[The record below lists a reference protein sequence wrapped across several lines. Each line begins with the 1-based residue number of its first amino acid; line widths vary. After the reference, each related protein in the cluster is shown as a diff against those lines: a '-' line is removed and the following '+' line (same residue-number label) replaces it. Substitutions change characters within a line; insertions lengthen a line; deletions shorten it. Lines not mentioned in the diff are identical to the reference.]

1 MLLLYMT
8 IGAGSLSLVFYIYGK
23 FVESQGGRNHIH
35 MRSQPGRD
43 MWVASLLD
51 CEYEPAKVRF
61 GPGKAIP
68 AKQGVKRAVSD
79 KTFSRHMSDK

>member
-1 MLLLYMT
+1 MLILYMT
-8 IGAGSLSLVFYIYGK
+8 IGAISLSLFFYIYGK
-23 FVESQGGRNHIH
+23 LVESQGGRNHIR
-35 MRSQPGRD
+35 MKSQPGRD

-68 AKQGVKRAVSD
+68 AKQGVKRAVHNKS
-79 KTFSRHMSDK
+79 FSRHMSDK